1 MKKMQRIV
9 YRTMTAAWWM
19 FFVFQIN
26 LAQPDYAPKWLFCGS
41 VEAGNLDSEKQAQFR
56 VLGTTQS
63 FTQGDPKSDLPGGWV
78 QGLQVK
84 GEQRFRLPVAR
95 TRWAVAKG
103 DLILST
109 RLPGDAKPFRYQVK
123 LNDREIGQ
131 WNLNPAPLKGWQE
144 HFFVIPRA
152 YVLNEGGAMPEYL
165 QVSLHSDSAVAYRH
179 ALYIVDFAF
188 LANLRAGPITSQSLA
203 SAEMDLMRGMES
215 IGYSLWR
222 EATVYLTQA
231 ARSEN
236 PETARA
242 ARYWLRYAVF
252 RLKPPRTSFRA
263 GLYAFVHGWYDDAV
277 QAFEQALQ
285 EQPNHPDMLY
295 HLAMAKEYRGDPIQ
309 QSAALFARSAFLYQ
323 PSETNLWRVLLVI
336 YLKAQSE
343 QGEMLEMKPD
353 ELDKVIQDWRI
364 VEAMVAAASR
374 GHFRLET
381 TMRLLPDESR
391 YPLFKHNGW
400 LFAPPDSM
408 LNTWGEYDSVI
419 SVRPGGPAVTGGAD
433 VGPNGAAVSDIGP
446 WANWEVFLHEWNHQ
460 FDWTAIFSEV
470 GTGYPVTHDSD
481 LCGMQPIPTMGA
493 GHRNSMRYYFS
504 PAMYRRLRA
513 SAPHGG
519 TLLDRWSLSQPEP
532 FTEQRLTPQT
542 ILTPAEEFP
551 LRILQE
557 NDFQDIQPL
566 FGESASNRLV
576 YARCYVYSPQS
587 QEVRL
592 RLGMNDTMRVWL
604 NGQVI
609 YRGAYKGAAKWE
621 NLNLPDMINAWAN
634 LRQGWNELILAVVQA
649 GGGWGYS
656 VRLTDYRGEPIQNL
670 QISADPPRAKVV
682 EVALPQKE
690 RFYRWRDVRDDFTQK
705 LPRLTE
711 ADLRQITGYPNLLV
725 KANIPEFVM
734 INDGMESE
742 QPGARKWD
750 GANANEQ
757 EFNNR
762 LNWAQ
767 GEMTAAIRYN
777 EQGSPHDLLFLRPEA
792 MELFLPILRH
802 HVIERQILGYLYIQD
817 GSSPRCLIVAKARLG
832 DYPYEETGL
841 LEP

>member
-1 MKKMQRIV
+1 MQMIQRMV
-9 YRTMTAAWWM
+9 YCTFIAVLWA
-19 FFVFQIN
+19 FFAVQTGFV
-26 LAQPDYAPKWLFCGS
+26 QPDYAPRWLFCGS

-56 VLGTTQS
+56 VLGTAQPL
-63 FTQGDPKSDLPGGWV
+63 TQGDLKSDLPDSWV
-78 QGLQVK
+78 RGLQVK
-84 GEQRFRLPVAR
+84 GEQRFRLPAAR

-109 RLPGDAKPFRYQVK
+109 RLPGDAKPFQCQVK
-123 LNDREIGQ
+123 FNDREVGQ

-152 YVLNEGGAMPEYL
+152 YVLNEGGAMPEHL
-165 QVSLHSDSAVAYRH
+165 QISLHSDSAVVYRH
-179 ALYIVDFAF
+179 ALYLVDFAF
-188 LANLRAGPITSQSLA
+188 LSNLRAGAITSQILA
-203 SAEMDLMRGMES
+203 TAEMDLLRGIEN
-215 IGYSLWR
+215 IGFSQWR
-222 EATVYLTQA
+222 QATVFLTQA

-252 RLKPPRTSFRA
+252 RLKPPRTPFRA

-285 EQPNHPDMLY
+285 EQPNHPDILY
-295 HLAMAKEYRGDPIQ
+295 HLAMAKEYRGDPLQ
-309 QSAALFARSAFLYQ
+309 QSASLFARSAALYQ
-323 PSETNLWRVLLVI
+323 VPDPNLWRVLLVI
-336 YLKAQSE
+336 YRKAKPE

-353 ELDKVIQDWRI
+353 ELDKVIHDWRI
-364 VEAMVAAASR
+364 VEMMVAAASR
-374 GHFRLET
+374 GHFRLQT
-381 TMRLLPDESR
+381 TMRILPDENL

-400 LFAPPDSM
+400 LFAPPDSII
-408 LNTWGEYDSVI
+408 NSWGEYDSVI

-460 FDWTAIFSEV
+460 FDWTSIFSEV

-481 LCGMQPIPTMGA
+481 LCGLQPIPTMGA

-513 SAPHGG
+513 AAPHRG

-532 FTEQRLTPQT
+532 FAEQRLTPQT

-557 NDFQDIQPL
+557 SEFQDIQTL
-566 FGESASNRLV
+566 FGEFTSNRLV
-576 YARCYVYSPQS
+576 YARCYIHSPQN

-609 YRGAYKGAAKWE
+609 YRGAYAGAAKWE
-621 NLNLPDMINAWAN
+621 DLNLPDMINAWAN
-634 LRQGWNELILAVVQA
+634 LRQGWNELILAVVQT

-656 VRLTDYRGEPIQNL
+656 VRLTDYRGEPIRNL
-670 QISADPPRAKVV
+670 QISADPPHAKMI
-682 EVALPQKE
+682 EATLPRKE

-711 ADLRQITGYPNLLV
+711 TDLRRITGYPNLLV
-725 KANIPEFVM
+725 KANIPEFVV
-734 INDGMESE
+734 IGDGLDSE
-742 QPGARKWD
+742 PPGARKWK
-750 GANANEQ
+750 GTKGNER
-757 EFNNR
+757 EFNNH

-767 GEMTAAIRYN
+767 GEMMAALRYHT
-777 EQGSPHDLLFLRPEA
+777 QGSPHDLLFLRPEA
-792 MELFLPILRH
+792 MELFLPILRYQE
-802 HVIERQILGYLYIQD
+802 IERQILGYLYIQD
-817 GSSPRCLIVAKARLG
+817 GSSSRCLIVAKAKLG
-832 DYPYEETGL
+832 DYPYEEEGL